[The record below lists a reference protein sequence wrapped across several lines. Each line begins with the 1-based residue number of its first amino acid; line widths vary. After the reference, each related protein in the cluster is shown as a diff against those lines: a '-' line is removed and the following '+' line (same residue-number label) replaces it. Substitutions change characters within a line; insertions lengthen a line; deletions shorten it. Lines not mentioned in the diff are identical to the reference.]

1 MARYQHSVTFSF
13 TTTATICLTR
23 TDEEKVE
30 RRVGELLLEMP
41 AEEIKVRKQL
51 GEFEIAVDEE
61 FELRQQALA
70 AWMDGTA
77 KFIEVDSTEV
87 E

>member
-1 MARYQHSVTFSF
+1 M
-13 TTTATICLTR
+13 
-23 TDEEKVE
+23 
-30 RRVGELLLEMP
+30 LLEMP

-77 KFIEVDSTEV
+77 KFIEVDSYEV